1 MTRSLQDRQSILD
14 KRLRK
19 TKGLNTSIKMTNENH
34 MTENIRLLIDT
45 NNRLLTMGHMINDL
59 TMDKIDE
66 LLRLKTFE
74 LFGQIT

>member
-1 MTRSLQDRQSILD
+1 
-14 KRLRK
+14 
-19 TKGLNTSIKMTNENH
+19 MTNENH
-34 MTENIRLLIDT
+34 MTNRKHKTIRRHKQQTIDDGT
-45 NNRLLTMGHMINDL
+45 YDNDL

>member
-1 MTRSLQDRQSILD
+1 
-14 KRLRK
+14 
-19 TKGLNTSIKMTNENH
+19 MTNENQ
-34 MTENIRLLIDT
+34 MTNRKHKTIRRHKQQTIFT
-45 NNRLLTMGHMINDL
+45 NGPLTMGLMINDL